1 MNKRRKTYTLCE
13 GYYNFLKI
21 IIDDLDT
28 NFNWKYKKYVN
39 ILELLKNNLDIKTG
53 EIDVL
58 LPPGF
63 KIVQKTD
70 IIYKS
75 KIPKP
80 MLKNFTESYAICL
93 SLINE
98 FISNALNSGGIL
110 EKYLKI
116 KKIYDIEIEL
126 SMVKPW
132 TESLMIAYSL
142 LPKELEKYG
151 VEAANALDDGLKNLY
166 KGKDRKG
173 EIKMG
178 NYEKEKMRNE
188 NEIKI
193 IEQKKEDLRKKRGK
207 EIKSRVEQYR
217 KEKEEKEKKNKEME
231 EKKKEEEQIAFHNMI
246 KENKKLNKRKKEEIN
261 KLKQKK
267 EEEKQ
272 EKIQEQKIKK
282 KKKKNYIKKNKK
294 NF

>member
-1 MNKRRKTYTLCE
+1 MTLDELSLCVRNTFSANINLFDENQFKKLLVTISYLIMNKKRASYTLCE
-13 GYYNFLKI
+13 AYYHFLKM

-28 NFNWKYKKYVN
+28 NFNWKYKKYIN
-39 ILELLKNNLDIKTG
+39 ILKHLKNNLNIKTG

-63 KIVQKTD
+63 KIVPKTD

-75 KIPKP
+75 KIPKQ
-80 MLKNFTESYAICL
+80 MLKNFTESYTICL

-98 FISNALNSGGIL
+98 FISKALDNDGFL
-110 EKYLKI
+110 EKFLKI
-116 KKIYDIEIEL
+116 KKKYDIEIEL

-132 TESLMIAYSL
+132 TEKLMIAYSL

-151 VEAANALDDGLKNLY
+151 IEAANALEDGLKNLY

-178 NYEKEKMRNE
+178 NYEKEKIKNE

-217 KEKEEKEKKNKEME
+217 KEKEEKEKKNKEIE
-231 EKKKEEEQIAFHNMI
+231 EKKKEE
-246 KENKKLNKRKKEEIN
+246 
-261 KLKQKK
+261 
-267 EEEKQ
+267 
-272 EKIQEQKIKK
+272 
-282 KKKKNYIKKNKK
+282 
-294 NF
+294 